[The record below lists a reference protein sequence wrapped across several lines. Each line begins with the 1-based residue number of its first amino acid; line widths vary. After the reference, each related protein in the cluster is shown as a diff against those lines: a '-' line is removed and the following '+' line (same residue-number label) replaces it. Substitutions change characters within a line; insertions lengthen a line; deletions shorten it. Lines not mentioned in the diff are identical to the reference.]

1 MCLQQ
6 QSVRSGYAPGSER
19 SKLAYPFFFFYLLRV
34 GQILEG
40 LCHKLS
46 KQEVIKVF
54 PCVKIVEKID
64 AEGAF
69 QDNFFMFF
77 SKIFSWFQRCLSH

>member
-6 QSVRSGYAPGSER
+6 QSVRSGYAPGSEK

-54 PCVKIVEKID
+54 PCVKIVEND
-64 AEGAF
+64 GQTDRQTDGQTGA
-69 QDNFFMFF
+69 N
-77 SKIFSWFQRCLSH
+77 LNAP